1 MSGEGTCFNRKRRLE
16 GEWESGKVGV
26 GETGE
31 EEEVGPRAQ

>member
-1 MSGEGTCFNRKRRLE
+1 MFQQKKEAGG